1 MTPTIFTTLGIPHPI
16 IQAPMVGVSTPQLAA
31 AVSNAGALGSIGLGA
46 SSATQGRVL
55 IEQTKA
61 LTGRPFNVNMFS
73 HQPARFDQARND
85 AWLAYVAKFFPPFD
99 AAAPDAMREI
109 YKSFLD
115 DEDMLDMLL
124 EEKPAVVSF
133 HFGAPSAAWVARLKK
148 RGIYTLGCATTPAEA
163 QLLELAGVQS
173 IVAQGHEAGGHRG
186 VFDDAPGQDHEI
198 GLMALVRLVA
208 SAVRIPVIAAG
219 GIMDGAG
226 IQAALALGACGV
238 QMGTAFIV
246 CPESSA
252 SPEHR
257 AVLNTAKA
265 HETRITR
272 YISGR
277 PARGIPN
284 RLYLEALGELA
295 PAPAEYPL
303 AYDVA
308 KALHAAASA
317 QGSQEFAAQW
327 AGQGAPLAR
336 AMPAAELITQLV
348 AEMGEAAGTA
358 GTND

>member
-1 MTPTIFTTLGIPHPI
+1 
-16 IQAPMVGVSTPQLAA
+16 
-31 AVSNAGALGSIGLGA
+31 
-46 SSATQGRVL
+46 
-55 IEQTKA
+55 
-61 LTGRPFNVNMFS
+61 MFC
-73 HQPARFDQARND
+73 HQPVRFDQARND
-85 AWLAYVAKFFPPFD
+85 AWLAYAARFFPPFD
-99 AAAPDAMREI
+99 ATAPDAMREI

-115 DEDMLDMLL
+115 DEHMLDMLL

-133 HFGAPSAAWVARLKK
+133 HFGAPPAAWIARLKEQ
-148 RGIYTLGCATTPAEA
+148 GIYTLGCATTPAEA
-163 QLLELAGVQS
+163 QLIELAGVQS

-186 VFDDAPGQDHEI
+186 VFDDVPGQDHQI
-198 GLMALVRLVA
+198 GLMALGRLVA

-226 IQAALALGACGV
+226 INAALALGACGV
-238 QMGTAFIV
+238 QMGTAFIL

-265 HETRITR
+265 QETRITS

-284 RLYLEALGELA
+284 RLYLEGLGE
-295 PAPAEYPL
+295 PVPVPAEYPL

-336 AMPAAELITQLV
+336 ATPAAELIAQLV
-348 AEMGEAAGTA
+348 AEMDKAAGTPGKNDQLEKKPSVPT
-358 GTND
+358 GTAF